1 MAINLIPVAKIVFVL
16 QTTKGKSIY
25 SILFAILYTTY
36 SIIER
41 NLYRESRFYITILP
55 QFNIN

>member
-1 MAINLIPVAKIVFVL
+1 MTINLIPVAKIVFIL

-25 SILFAILYTTY
+25 STFSHYFYTTY

-41 NLYRESRFYITILP
+41 NLYRTERKQARP
-55 QFNIN
+55 QGKKK